1 MIWLLIYFD
10 HRKRILWQPEW
21 SSDISQWIH
30 KIGFLIWMNL
40 DALELVWM
48 PLSGAE
54 HPGANSQA
62 WFLDLQQNPDPVVL
76 MLGDL
81 TISHPLSSPLFVDS
95 CTDHINIQLI
105 TKIKSYKFKYEAI
118 PETPQILNST
128 SSVLSLNSSGMCAQI
143 LLNFSLSLADT
154 SAFPFQTSVD
164 LVFPRVPAL
173 SKSFYLISLVLY
185 SFQS

>member
-1 MIWLLIYFD
+1 MLRFWLFLIEDTFWIKKKKSLIMIWLLIYFD

-128 SSVLSLNSSGMCAQI
+128 SSVLSVYSNIYMKKCWQ
-143 LLNFSLSLADT
+143 
-154 SAFPFQTSVD
+154 QT
-164 LVFPRVPAL
+164 
-173 SKSFYLISLVLY
+173 
-185 SFQS
+185 